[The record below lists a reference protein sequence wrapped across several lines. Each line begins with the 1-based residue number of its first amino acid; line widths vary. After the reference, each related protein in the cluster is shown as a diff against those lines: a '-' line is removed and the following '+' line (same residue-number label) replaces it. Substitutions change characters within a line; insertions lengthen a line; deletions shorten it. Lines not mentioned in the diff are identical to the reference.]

1 MNSMN
6 GMNTTIGMS
15 TNQKNLRVA
24 LKGLISE
31 GSRNKMARK
40 KVSFRTFRKLILA
53 KFYLCYLNNDLGP
66 KKFDLPISPNSAF
79 KKYVNPLDKLTQQLG
94 SQVVIGGDYSN
105 LRLPDMKIKYC
116 ENKILIINN

>member
-1 MNSMN
+1 MNTTN
-6 GMNTTIGMS
+6 GMNT

-24 LKGLISE
+24 LKGLIPE
-31 GSRNKMARK
+31 GSKNKMARK

-66 KKFDLPISPNSAF
+66 KKFDLHISPNSAF

-94 SQVVIGGDYSN
+94 SQVVTGDDYSN
-105 LRLPDMKIKYC
+105 LRLPNMKIVLLR
-116 ENKILIINN
+116 NKLKIVN

>member
-1 MNSMN
+1 
-6 GMNTTIGMS
+6 
-15 TNQKNLRVA
+15 
-24 LKGLISE
+24 
-31 GSRNKMARK
+31 MARK
-40 KVSFRTFRKLILA
+40 NVSFRTFRKMILC
-53 KFYLCYLNNDLGP
+53 KFYLYYLNNDLGP
-66 KKFDLPISPNSAF
+66 KKFELSISSNSAF